1 MGKFSQSLS
10 GCEVFLF
17 LETAVVQAKF
27 RNKPEVGRLLWYKL
41 DIWFRSIV
49 VMQCSAFVK
58 QREAQSGTFTS
69 ERSW

>member
-1 MGKFSQSLS
+1 M
-10 GCEVFLF
+10 
-17 LETAVVQAKF
+17 QAKF